1 MTPKMGVIR
10 LSVGERD
17 HVLGPPA
24 APLTLVEYGDFE
36 CPYCGQAHGVVKELV
51 RRLGRQLRFVFRHF
65 PLTMVHP
72 HAQQAAVPTRPQHI
86 EATQTFLMM
95 WGNQRWEELRAV
107 SGDKITVKVG
117 PSAYTLEPGAQ
128 KSDVRLT
135 LPFRGLS
142 TVRTDGKIT
151 AVKVE
156 ELALKMGD
164 TEMRGPGTVELAD
177 DNGVF
182 RVTGVTA
189 NPQ

>member
-1 MTPKMGVIR
+1 V
-10 LSVGERD
+10 LVGLA
-17 HVLGPPA
+17 LGA
-24 APLTLVEYGDFE
+24 LGAPL
-36 CPYCGQAHGVVKELV
+36 AA
-51 RRLGRQLRFVFRHF
+51 
-65 PLTMVHP
+65 
-72 HAQQAAVPTRPQHI
+72 HAQQAAVATRPPHI

-107 SGDKITVKVG
+107 SGDKLTVKVG

-164 TEMRGPGTVELAD
+164 TEMRGPGTVELAE
-177 DNGVF
+177 DNGMF
-182 RVTGVTA
+182 RVIGVTA

>member
-1 MTPKMGVIR
+1 MKMGRMAV
-10 LSVGERD
+10 LVGLA
-17 HVLGPPA
+17 LG
-24 APLTLVEYGDFE
+24 V
-36 CPYCGQAHGVVKELV
+36 HGV
-51 RRLGRQLRFVFRHF
+51 
-65 PLTMVHP
+65 PLAV
-72 HAQQAAVPTRPQHI
+72 HAQQAAVATRPQHI
-86 EATQTFLMM
+86 EATQTFLMT

-107 SGDKITVKVG
+107 SGDTVMVKVG
-117 PSAYTLEPGAQ
+117 PSTYTLEPAAQ

-151 AVKVE
+151 GVKVD

-164 TEMRGPGTVELAD
+164 TEMRGPGTIDLAE

-189 NPQ
+189 SPR

>member
-1 MTPKMGVIR
+1 MNMARVAVLVGLALGALATP
-10 LSVGERD
+10 L
-17 HVLGPPA
+17 A
-24 APLTLVEYGDFE
+24 A
-36 CPYCGQAHGVVKELV
+36 
-51 RRLGRQLRFVFRHF
+51 
-65 PLTMVHP
+65 

-142 TVRTDGKIT
+142 TVRTDGRIT